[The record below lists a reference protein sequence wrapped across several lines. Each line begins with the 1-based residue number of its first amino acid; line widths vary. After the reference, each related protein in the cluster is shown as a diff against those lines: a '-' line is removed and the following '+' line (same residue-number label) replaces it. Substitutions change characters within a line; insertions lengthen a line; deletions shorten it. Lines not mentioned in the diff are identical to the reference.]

1 MTKRKR
7 DIFTVIES
15 INNWFEANKHDTN
28 TSEDPEG
35 NANHLVA
42 SSASSDP
49 VTVNGLNAKIS
60 RSADTL
66 ELCAEALHVS
76 SHPSCTSTGPGP
88 QSEVAD
94 CLIPASEASYPS
106 AVGAGYVPATEGSP
120 RDSSHEGAQPTGYS
134 PGTGET
140 TGPGPRAEE
149 ERELVIAAFWRLLAD
164 AGYDVW

>member
-15 INNWFEANKHDTN
+15 INNSFEASEHNTN

-35 NANHLVA
+35 NVNHLVVN
-42 SSASSDP
+42 SVSSDP
-49 VTVNGLNAKIS
+49 VTVNGLNAEIS

-66 ELCAEALHVS
+66 VPCAEALHVS
-76 SHPSCTSTGPGP
+76 SHPSCTSIGRGP

-94 CLIPASEASYPS
+94 RLIPASEASYPS
-106 AVGAGYVPATEGSP
+106 AAGAGHVPATEGSP
-120 RDSSHEGAQPTGYS
+120 RDDSHEGAQPTGYS

-140 TGPGPRAEE
+140 TGPRPGAED
-149 ERELVIAAFWRLLAD
+149 ERELTIAAFWRLLAEY
-164 AGYDVW
+164 GYDIW